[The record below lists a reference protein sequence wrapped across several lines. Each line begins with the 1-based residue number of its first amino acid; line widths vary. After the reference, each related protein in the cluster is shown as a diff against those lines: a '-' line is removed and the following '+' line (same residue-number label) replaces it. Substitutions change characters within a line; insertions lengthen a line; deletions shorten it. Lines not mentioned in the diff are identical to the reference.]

1 VKLIIVC
8 EKFFLKCII
17 AASAFELEKAM
28 TGKKL
33 YKKVLEQEK
42 KGRSKKRRERR

>member
-1 VKLIIVC
+1 VH
-8 EKFFLKCII
+8 
-17 AASAFELEKAM
+17 SELEKAM